1 MQEASDAD
9 ISTKIISNSECVK
22 RHLFMRYQAEAIAFL
37 SEEFQTLSRASLSK
51 LDPEREREQVI
62 TVSVCLCVYK

>member
-9 ISTKIISNSECVK
+9 ISAKIISNSECVK

-37 SEEFQTLSRASLSK
+37 SEEFQTLSRASLVK
-51 LDPEREREQVI
+51 LDPEKTCVI
-62 TVSVCLCVYK
+62 TVCMCVCV